1 MRVQLTV
8 CLPLLGPGALDTCQ
22 QRKQAAISEKDGED
36 PVSTWYLRNLVG
48 GRQLLDPVC
57 ARSG

>member
-1 MRVQLTV
+1 M
-8 CLPLLGPGALDTCQ
+8 DTDGTLKVIVTD
-22 QRKQAAISEKDGED
+22 RAAISEKDGED